1 MSTVLPFTLEA
12 QQGHLQCWA
21 AIAISLGRFYQ
32 RQFVPTQQAFARL
45 VLGANCDQVCPP
57 LQAMRYMHLEYQE
70 QEGMLPLGQL
80 KSHLQSGHPLLV
92 AMRYFIGWHLVVI
105 YGVDEED
112 KVWIADPLYGLACSP
127 YEQLQQSYLQ
137 HYHWSHSYLFVR
149 HIESLAEEAMS
160 EQERALRS

>member
-1 MSTVLPFTLEA
+1 MNTILPFTLEA

-32 RQFVPTQQAFARL
+32 RPLVPTQQEFAHQ

-57 LQAMRYMHLEYQE
+57 LQAMRHMQLEYQE
-70 QEGMLPLGQL
+70 REGMLTLRQL
-80 KSHLQSGHPLLV
+80 KAQLQAGHPLLA

-105 YGVDEED
+105 YGVDEEEQ
-112 KVWIADPLYGLACSP
+112 VWLADPLYGLHCLP

-137 HYHWSHSYLFVR
+137 HYQWSHSYLFVR
-149 HIESLAEEAMS
+149 HLEPLTSSTGLN
-160 EQERALRS
+160 